1 MIVPCSKKYGYM
13 ARPRTIIVIS
23 QHFKDLARQYHHYL
37 IQLGYHSKSCQSR
50 YNYLCE
56 FLQWLEQ
63 HGEADVTKINKE
75 RVNQYYQ
82 YISNRPSKQ
91 DGTPLSLKTTHSHM
105 KNVKDVFEML
115 LNQGVITTN
124 PCSTLTFPYPKS
136 SKQRTVLTQA
146 EIQALYQAAQ
156 TAQERALLSLAYG
169 CGLRVG
175 ELVKCNSTDVRLRD
189 KILIVPKGKGNKKR
203 VVPMSSGVIKDLTA
217 YYHNDRP
224 LLTMEQ
230 DYQPGQQ
237 AFMLHARGG
246 RMQQWTYNKYLKRII
261 NRTQNPTLKA
271 KQITIHHLRHSIAT
285 HFIERGIPV
294 EQIRQFLGH
303 SQLETTQIYTHISQ
317 QQLKQ
322 LLE

>member
-13 ARPRTIIVIS
+13 ARARTIIVIS
-23 QHFKDLARQYHHYL
+23 QNFKDLARQYYQYL
-37 IQLGYHSKSCQSR
+37 IQLGYHPKSCQSR
-50 YNYLCE
+50 YNYLSE

-63 HGEADVTKINKE
+63 QGQTNIIKISKE

-91 DGTPLSLKTTHSHM
+91 TGKTLSQKTTHSHM
-105 KNVKDVFEML
+105 RNIKDLFEML
-115 LNQGVITTN
+115 VNQGVITIN

-136 SKQRTVLTQA
+136 TKQRTVLTQA
-146 EIQALYQAAQ
+146 EIQALYQATQ

-175 ELVKCNSTDVRLRD
+175 ELVKCNSSDVRLRD

-224 LLTMEQ
+224 LLTMER
-230 DYQPGQQ
+230 DYQPGQ
-237 AFMLHARGG
+237 
-246 RMQQWTYNKYLKRII
+246 
-261 NRTQNPTLKA
+261 
-271 KQITIHHLRHSIAT
+271 
-285 HFIERGIPV
+285 
-294 EQIRQFLGH
+294 
-303 SQLETTQIYTHISQ
+303 
-317 QQLKQ
+317 
-322 LLE
+322 